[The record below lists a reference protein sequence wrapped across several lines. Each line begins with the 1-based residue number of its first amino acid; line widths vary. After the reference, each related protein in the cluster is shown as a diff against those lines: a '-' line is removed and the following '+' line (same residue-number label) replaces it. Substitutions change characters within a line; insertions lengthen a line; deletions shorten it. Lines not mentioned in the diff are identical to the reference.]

1 MVRFQVISIHGSPFP
16 KSLTNMKTQ
25 IYNIEAQK
33 IGEITLPSSVFGV
46 EISNQLIAESV
57 RAYLANQRKSHAKV
71 KTRGQVSGT
80 TKKVWAQKGTGRARH
95 GSMKAPIF
103 VGGGVTHGPTG
114 NENFSIKLNKKV
126 KKKALFSVLSKFAE
140 NKSIL
145 VIDKINSI
153 QPKTKEAV
161 KLISGLKKDNKVLST
176 SQKIG
181 IITTKTLDNVKRGF
195 GNISKVNILTLKSL
209 NVYDLSN
216 QNFLIFSKQA
226 VEKIAK

>member
-1 MVRFQVISIHGSPFP
+1 
-16 KSLTNMKTQ
+16 MKTQ

-33 IGEITLPSSVFGV
+33 VGEMTLPSSVFGV
-46 EISNQLIAESV
+46 EVSNQLIAQAV
-57 RAYLANQRKSHAKV
+57 RVYLANQRKSHALA

-114 NENFSIKLNKKV
+114 NENYSLKLNKKV
-126 KKKALFSVLSKFAE
+126 KKLALNSILSKFAE
-140 NKSIL
+140 NKRIL
-145 VIDKINSI
+145 VIDKFNSI
-153 QPKTKEAV
+153 EPKTKLAI
-161 KLISGLKKDNKVLST
+161 KLLSGLRADNEVLSK
-176 SQKIG
+176 SPKIG
-181 IITTKTLDNVKRGF
+181 IITTKTLSNVKRSF
-195 GNISKVNILTLKSL
+195 NNISQVNLLTLKSL

-226 VEKIAK
+226 IAKITK

>member
-1 MVRFQVISIHGSPFP
+1 
-16 KSLTNMKTQ
+16 MKTQ

-46 EISNQLIAESV
+46 EVSNQLIAESV
-57 RAYLANQRKSHAKV
+57 RAYLANQRKSHAKA

-114 NENFSIKLNKKV
+114 HENFSIKLNKKV

-145 VIDKINSI
+145 VVDKINSI
-153 QPKTKEAV
+153 QPKTKEAL

-181 IITTKTLDNVKRGF
+181 IITTKTLGNVKRGF
-195 GNISKVNILTLKSL
+195 GNISKINILTLKSL

>member
-1 MVRFQVISIHGSPFP
+1 
-16 KSLTNMKTQ
+16 MKTQ

-33 IGEITLPSSVFGV
+33 VGEITLPSSVFGV
-46 EISNQLIAESV
+46 EVSNQLIAQAV
-57 RAYLANQRKSHAKV
+57 RVYLANQRKSHAMA

-114 NENFSIKLNKKV
+114 NENYSLKLNKKV
-126 KKKALFSVLSKFAE
+126 KKLALNSILSKFAE
-140 NKSIL
+140 NKRIL
-145 VIDKINSI
+145 VIDKFNSI
-153 QPKTKEAV
+153 EPKTKLAI
-161 KLISGLKKDNKVLST
+161 KLLSGLRADNEVLSK
-176 SQKIG
+176 SPKIG
-181 IITTKTLDNVKRGF
+181 IITTKTLSNVKRSF
-195 GNISKVNILTLKSL
+195 NNISQVNLLTLKSL

-226 VEKIAK
+226 IAKITK